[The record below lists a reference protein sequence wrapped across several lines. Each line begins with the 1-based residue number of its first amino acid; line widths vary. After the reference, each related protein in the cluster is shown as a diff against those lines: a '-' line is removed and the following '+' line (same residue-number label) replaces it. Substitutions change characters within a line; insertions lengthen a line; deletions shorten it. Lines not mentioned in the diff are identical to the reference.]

1 MIKKSGILLPI
12 RAIMICDINA
22 QAPDGRVTEKFMN
35 FNSIDFLIFFPIVVA
50 IYYLIPKKA
59 RQIWLLAASYYFY
72 MCWSIKYAVLI
83 VISTLITYLSG
94 ILIEKTD
101 NTAKRK
107 WIVAFSFVSNLGIL
121 MFFKY
126 FMFMLRN
133 VNAVLGL
140 FGDAVINA
148 PFSIVL
154 PVGISFY
161 TFQALGYTIDVYRG
175 DVKAERNILRYALFV
190 SFFPQL
196 VAGPIERSGHLLAQ
210 IDKVTKEKMFEYEKF
225 VKGFTLMCY
234 GMFMK
239 MVIADRIA
247 IFVDGVYSSLQAA
260 GFAETLIAAVGF
272 SIQIYCDFG
281 GYSLIAIGAANVM
294 GFDIIENFNA
304 PYLAESISDFWRRW
318 HISLS
323 TWFRDYLYIPLGGN
337 RCSKLRKY
345 FNIMV
350 TFLASG
356 LWHGASWT
364 YVAWGGLHGIYQI
377 VGDLTK
383 PVKEKVN
390 KLLKTDTS
398 AFSYKF
404 GRIAVT
410 FFLSTMAWVFF
421 RAETFKDA
429 FLFFKDFFTKPNFWA
444 FLDGALFNY
453 GLIRSEATVLVWALI
468 VLVAVDV
475 LKYVKNMTI
484 ADFLYKQNLWF
495 RWAVLIMLI
504 LSCIVFGEYGINF
517 DSAQFIYFRF

>member
-1 MIKKSGILLPI
+1 
-12 RAIMICDINA
+12 MICDINA
-22 QAPDGRVTEKFMN
+22 QARNGRVTENFMN

-50 IYYLIPKKA
+50 VYYLIPKKA

-210 IDKVTKEKMFEYEKF
+210 IDKVTKEKIFEYEKF

-247 IFVDGVYSSLQAA
+247 IFVDGVYSSLQAT
-260 GFAETLIAAVGF
+260 GFVETLAAMAAF

-281 GYSLIAIGAANVM
+281 GYSLIAIGSANIM

-304 PYLAESISDFWRRW
+304 PYLADSISDFWRRW

-337 RCSKLRKY
+337 RCSRIRKY

-356 LWHGASWT
+356 LWHGANWT
-364 YVAWGGLHGIYQI
+364 YVLWGGLHGVYQI
-377 VGDLTK
+377 AGDLLRPIK
-383 PVKEKVN
+383 MKVN
-390 KLLKTDTS
+390 TFLKTDTT

-404 GRIAVT
+404 GRILVT
-410 FFLSTMAWVFF
+410 FLLTAIAWVPF
-421 RAETFKDA
+421 RAASFKDMA
-429 FLFFKDFFTKPNFWA
+429 LFFKDFFTRPNFWA
-444 FLDGALFNY
+444 FFDGTVFNY
-453 GLIRSEATVLVWALI
+453 GLSRPEATILFIALTVL
-468 VLVAVDV
+468 AVFDI
-475 LKYVKNMTI
+475 LKYAKKMTF
-484 ADFLYKQNLWF
+484 ADFLYKQNTWF
-495 RWAVLIMLI
+495 KWGVLILLI
-504 LSCIVFGEYGINF
+504 LSCLVFGEYGIDF